1 MRDLAIG
8 DVLEE
13 FGLTGAAAARGRAVL
28 ESAGLTRP
36 GKQRLAESKVA
47 AARDAIDAELARVCA
62 RCAARVLQDG
72 RDRVTV
78 PAAACSNCG
87 GSAHARALREL
98 GDACE
103 RAGVRRLVVVGGSP
117 SVREELERSAPVD
130 LRLVDGVQRRKGSE
144 ARGDID
150 WADVVVIAG
159 SSELAH
165 KVSNLYTRDAQAR
178 GKLVVASR
186 RGVEAIAEAVVEHL
200 ARRGRLAG

>member
-1 MRDLAIG
+1 MRDRAIDDLLGELGLVGALAP
-8 DVLEE
+8 
-13 FGLTGAAAARGRAVL
+13 RGRAVL
-28 ESAGLTRP
+28 EAAGLTRP
-36 GKQRLAESKVA
+36 GKQRLAESKLA
-47 AARDAIDAELARVCA
+47 AAREAIDAELARVCA
-62 RCAARVLQDG
+62 RCDARIPPDG
-72 RDRVTV
+72 RDRVVV
-78 PAAACSNCG
+78 PAPACSYCG

-117 SVREELERSAPVD
+117 SVREELERSAPVE
-130 LRLVDGVQRRKGSE
+130 LRLVDGVQRRKSAE

-165 KVSNLYTRDAQAR
+165 KVSNLYTRDDEAR